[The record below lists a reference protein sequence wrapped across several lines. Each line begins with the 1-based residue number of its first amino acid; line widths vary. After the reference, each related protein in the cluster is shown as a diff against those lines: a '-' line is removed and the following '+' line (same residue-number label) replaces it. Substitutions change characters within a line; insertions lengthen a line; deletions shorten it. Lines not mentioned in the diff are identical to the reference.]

1 MNPPGTDDGP
11 LTPVSGYAED
21 DEAAPSDSSDL
32 NLLPPRRRKSHGSTT
47 TPSYSGAN
55 RKQPIASG
63 SKFVPYHPPTGA
75 KSKSAKRSNATP
87 RPTEPILIRRVS
99 TSVYVKQEKDS
110 EAEEE
115 HEQVALSAYSRVR
128 KRVPDDYDPDLIDDG
143 EDDELMMSAPEVCS
157 SPRIDFVEN

>member
-1 MNPPGTDDGP
+1 
-11 LTPVSGYAED
+11 
-21 DEAAPSDSSDL
+21 
-32 NLLPPRRRKSHGSTT
+32 
-47 TPSYSGAN
+47 
-55 RKQPIASG
+55 
-63 SKFVPYHPPTGA
+63 
-75 KSKSAKRSNATP
+75 
-87 RPTEPILIRRVS
+87 
-99 TSVYVKQEKDS
+99 VKQEKDS